1 MRSFV
6 AAIGF
11 DVISWEVCDEDVYVG
26 GSEMKRETFRPLQF
40 VLKWKGGTR
49 IDLRG
54 ITEKIESIM
63 EGGVAVGEDEGGG
76 REEITIDEID

>member
-1 MRSFV
+1 
-6 AAIGF
+6 
-11 DVISWEVCDEDVYVG
+11 
-26 GSEMKRETFRPLQF
+26 MKRETFRPLQF